1 MRGIALNKSVQ
12 AMAESD
18 GPLLNE
24 KTSNSASV
32 NDVSASDVCETNW
45 PEIAQR
51 KLGYENRSRRRT

>member
-1 MRGIALNKSVQ
+1 MRGIALIKSVQ

-45 PEIAQR
+45 PEIA
-51 KLGYENRSRRRT
+51 